1 MMFKAVLALAT
12 VMVAAGGFAI
22 FDGTGMILNERGW
35 TQVIGT
41 TVIQVI
47 GGSVVLS
54 TGLLILSLA
63 ALLAHARTLFAAV
76 GITTAGQADGSQ
88 AAHDVSEQGFAAH
101 DHAVSDHAPRL
112 ADPVFAAPADH
123 SQPAFGAE
131 THQADNQHDVPPAP
145 VSHDGHVAAPEPMA
159 AFAET
164 FERDYPA
171 SVSAY
176 KPARHQDAAH
186 EPSAHDLLA
195 DLVPPPVPMPVAQ
208 PDEWSQ
214 SVPPRQDNP
223 PVQPSLLDNLTQPA
237 PYHASYEPVRPT
249 MPPAHTIERELVASY
264 TAGGVGYFMYSDQT
278 IEAEMAIG
286 RYRFAS
292 MDELRHF
299 VETNEGGVKV
309 GESTQI

>member
-1 MMFKAVLALAT
+1 MFKAVLALAT
-12 VMVAAGGFAI
+12 VMVATGGFAI
-22 FDGTGMILNERGW
+22 FNGMGMILNERGW
-35 TQVIGT
+35 T
-41 TVIQVI
+41 QVI

-63 ALLAHARTLFAAV
+63 ALLAHARTLFVTGAQV
-76 GITTAGQADGSQ
+76 AGPGLAP
-88 AAHDVSEQGFAAH
+88 EQP
-101 DHAVSDHAPRL
+101 VRL
-112 ADPVFAAPADH
+112 ADPVFADPSDH
-123 SQPAFGAE
+123 GHPQAHDAGIPHAASHYETSQQEAI
-131 THQADNQHDVPPAP
+131 HQEASRLDLPPAA
-145 VSHDGHVAAPEPMA
+145 VAHADHVAAPEPIA

-164 FERDYPA
+164 FERDYPV
-171 SVSAY
+171 SVSAFR
-176 KPARHQDAAH
+176 PARHHDRPQ
-186 EPSAHDLLA
+186 ERSAHDLLS
-195 DLVPPPVPMPVAQ
+195 DLVPPPVPMPVAK

-214 SVPPRQDNP
+214 AAPLRQDNP
-223 PVQPSLLDNLTQPA
+223 PLQPSLLDSLTQAA
-237 PYHASYEPVRPT
+237 PYHARYEPVRPT
-249 MPPAHTIERELVASY
+249 MPPADTIERELVASY

>member
-1 MMFKAVLALAT
+1 MRGKGLNMFKAVLALAT
-12 VMVAAGGFAI
+12 VMVATGGFAI
-22 FDGTGMILNERGW
+22 FNGMGMILNERGW
-35 TQVIGT
+35 T
-41 TVIQVI
+41 QVI

-63 ALLAHARTLFAAV
+63 ALLAHARTLFVTGAQV
-76 GITTAGQADGSQ
+76 AGPGLAP
-88 AAHDVSEQGFAAH
+88 EQP
-101 DHAVSDHAPRL
+101 VRP
-112 ADPVFAAPADH
+112 ADPVFADPSDH
-123 SQPAFGAE
+123 GHPQAHDAGIPHAASHYETSQQEAI
-131 THQADNQHDVPPAP
+131 HQEASRLDLPPAA
-145 VSHDGHVAAPEPMA
+145 VAHADHVAAPEPIA

-164 FERDYPA
+164 FERDYPV
-171 SVSAY
+171 SVSAFR
-176 KPARHQDAAH
+176 PARHHDRPQ
-186 EPSAHDLLA
+186 ERSAHDLLS
-195 DLVPPPVPMPVAQ
+195 DLVPPPVPMPVAK

-214 SVPPRQDNP
+214 AAPLRQDNP
-223 PVQPSLLDNLTQPA
+223 PLQPSLLDSLTQAA
-237 PYHASYEPVRPT
+237 PYHARYEPVRPT
-249 MPPAHTIERELVASY
+249 MPPADTIERELVASY

>member
-1 MMFKAVLALAT
+1 MRGKGLNMFKAVLALAT
-12 VMVAAGGFAI
+12 VMVATGGFAI
-22 FDGTGMILNERGW
+22 FNGMGMILNERGW
-35 TQVIGT
+35 T
-41 TVIQVI
+41 QVI

-63 ALLAHARTLFAAV
+63 ALLAHARTLFAA
-76 GITTAGQADGSQ
+76 GGQAVEPQIAPEQPLRPADAVFAEPSDHGHPQ
-88 AAHDVSEQGFAAH
+88 AHDAGHQEAS
-101 DHAVSDHAPRL
+101 RL
-112 ADPVFAAPADH
+112 DL
-123 SQPAFGAE
+123 
-131 THQADNQHDVPPAP
+131 PPAA
-145 VSHDGHVAAPEPMA
+145 VAHADHVAAPEPIA

-164 FERDYPA
+164 FERDYPV
-171 SVSAY
+171 SVSAFR
-176 KPARHQDAAH
+176 PARHHDRPQ
-186 EPSAHDLLA
+186 ERSAHDLLS
-195 DLVPPPVPMPVAQ
+195 DLVPPPVPMPVAK

-214 SVPPRQDNP
+214 AAPLRQDNP
-223 PVQPSLLDNLTQPA
+223 PLQPSLLDSLTQAA
-237 PYHASYEPVRPT
+237 PYHARYEPVRPT
-249 MPPAHTIERELVASY
+249 MPPADTIERELVASY